1 MHGARAFAAAL
12 LLGCAACAQAGSVTS
27 PDVIRMEVAS
37 DPPGLNPLV
46 VDNAGVSFLAPL
58 IHGYLMR
65 DDGRGRLIPDLA
77 EVVPTLANGG
87 ISRDGL
93 TVTYHLRRDARWHDG
108 VAFDAGDVVFSFGAA
123 MNPRNTVPDRTGFDH
138 VRSVRA
144 LDPHTVRVRLTRP
157 FSPFVPSCF
166 TMAANDP
173 YPLLPAHLLRGK
185 PDLNRDPY
193 NAAPVGLGPYTVRS
207 WDRGSRI
214 VLVANRGYF
223 RGAPAIARIEVAIV
237 PDPNTVATLWKGGS
251 LDLVIARNTLGRQFL
266 DALRTRRDARVVLQP
281 HNEFDFLMF
290 NLAHPPL
297 DDARVRRA
305 LAMGIDRRRIMRD
318 LNGELWIDGESDR
331 LPGEFAYDAA
341 LRQPRYDPTA
351 AARLLDAAGWI
362 RAADGTRRKNGKL
375 LALDFVATTESKTT
389 GRFGLFVQQDL
400 RGLGVAV
407 ELRSYNYNQ
416 IWATRAQNGIFQTG
430 RFDLAFSGWQPND
443 VADHSY
449 LFRCDTRP
457 PNGDNMGGICDP
469 VIERAAREELSATDP
484 AREAAGDRAIAR
496 RLVEQTDVLFLGFNQ
511 EAVVYRDGL
520 EGISPAT
527 SGQHLWNAWTWRWR
541 GSGQQ

>member
-1 MHGARAFAAAL
+1 MRMTSGEVTLPACAHAAQPRSSAAANARAPCISPLRCRRADRSGWDRSVATPCSGRRSCRARSRAATTRSYRSCRPPTDRPSRSSACRTRSHRRACCRHEPRPRRDGRGSCRQHARRCDLVRHAEDREGRSVGGRHDRYDRVVAARDRARHERRPLHGVATDRSQPLRSARRHLSGLMHGARAFAAAL

-108 VAFDAGDVVFSFGAA
+108 VAFDAGDVVFSFVAA
-123 MNPRNTVPDRTGFDH
+123 MNKRNTVPDRTGFDH

-207 WDRGSRI
+207 GIAGRGSCWSRIAAISAARRRSRGSRSRSCRTPTRWRRCGK
-214 VLVANRGYF
+214 AAASTSSSRGT
-223 RGAPAIARIEVAIV
+223 RS
-237 PDPNTVATLWKGGS
+237 GGS
-251 LDLVIARNTLGRQFL
+251 SS
-266 DALRTRRDARVVLQP
+266 TR
-281 HNEFDFLMF
+281 
-290 NLAHPPL
+290 
-297 DDARVRRA
+297 
-305 LAMGIDRRRIMRD
+305 
-318 LNGELWIDGESDR
+318 
-331 LPGEFAYDAA
+331 
-341 LRQPRYDPTA
+341 
-351 AARLLDAAGWI
+351 
-362 RAADGTRRKNGKL
+362 
-375 LALDFVATTESKTT
+375 
-389 GRFGLFVQQDL
+389 
-400 RGLGVAV
+400 
-407 ELRSYNYNQ
+407 
-416 IWATRAQNGIFQTG
+416 
-430 RFDLAFSGWQPND
+430 
-443 VADHSY
+443 
-449 LFRCDTRP
+449 C
-457 PNGDNMGGICDP
+457 
-469 VIERAAREELSATDP
+469 ERAATP
-484 AREAAGDRAIAR
+484 ASCCSP
-496 RLVEQTDVLFLGFNQ
+496 TTNS
-511 EAVVYRDGL
+511 
-520 EGISPAT
+520 IS
-527 SGQHLWNAWTWRWR
+527 
-541 GSGQQ
+541 